1 MPETKYTPQPGSERS
16 GVALCLSGGGFR
28 AALFHLGALRRLNQL
43 GVLSKVDT
51 ITSVSGGS
59 IISAHVAER
68 VRPWP
73 EPGDV
78 YAKWEEDVAEPFRTF
93 VSRDLRTG
101 PLLKRMLPW
110 NWFRADTAVKAL
122 EAAYFQRLTRRAMT
136 ELPDRPRFVFCSTD
150 LAFGVNWIFER
161 ARLGHYLVGY
171 VAPAPAWPVARAV
184 AASSCFPPLFN
195 PMQPDVMSLRLV
207 DGRFGGPERDK
218 LLKGLALSD
227 GGVYDNLGLEPVWKD
242 HQTLLVSDGGV
253 PFHYVSALGWI
264 GQIRRYIDIVY
275 NQAAAVRKRWLIA
288 GFVNGTMNGT
298 FWGIGSVTK
307 DYDLPQAPLGYPQ
320 ELIKERISCIR
331 TDLDAFSEAECCIL
345 ENHGYLLAET
355 AIRKHAPQLICR
367 DVPWKPPHPEW
378 IDAAKARQALVDSD
392 KVRFIGRRSA

>member
-1 MPETKYTPQPGSERS
+1 MSETKYTPRPAAERS

-59 IISAHVAER
+59 ILSAHLAETI
-68 VRPWP
+68 RPWP

-78 YAKWEEDVAEPFRTF
+78 FAKWEEEVAGPFRTF
-93 VSRDLRTG
+93 AGRDLRTG
-101 PLLKRMLPW
+101 PLLKRLLPW
-110 NWFRADTAVKAL
+110 NWFRRDTAVKAL
-122 EAAYFQRLTRRAMT
+122 EATYFKRLTKHALT

-150 LAFGVNWIFER
+150 LAFGVDWTSER
-161 ARLGHYLVGY
+161 ARLGHYLIGY
-171 VAPAPAWPVARAV
+171 SKPAPAWPVARAV
-184 AASSCFPPLFN
+184 AASSCFPPLFK
-195 PMQPDVMSLRLV
+195 PMQPDATGLKFVE
-207 DGRFGGPERDK
+207 GHIGAAERDR
-218 LLKGLALSD
+218 LLRGLALTD
-227 GGVYDNLGLEPVWKD
+227 GGVYDNLALEPVWKD

-275 NQAAAVRKRWLIA
+275 NQSAAVRKRWLIA
-288 GFVNGTMNGT
+288 NFINGQMHGT

-307 DYDLPQAPLGYPQ
+307 DYNLPQAPPGYPQ

-331 TDLDAFSEAECCIL
+331 TDLDAFSEAECSIL

-355 AIRKHAPQLICR
+355 AIRKHAPELISR

-378 IDAAKARQALVDSD
+378 IDAARARQALADSD
-392 KVRFIGRRSA
+392 RVHFLGRRG